1 MNSNSEPAG
10 ERNGY
15 CIYVDTVFQG
25 PVPVLSDGE
34 RFIVFDTELEAQRE
48 IVDFMMVKLQQ
59 FLDGERDFND
69 AVQVEEYV
77 VPVTC
82 SPDGAITDESGQVF
96 GPLFDRD

>member
-1 MNSNSEPAG
+1 
-10 ERNGY
+10 
-15 CIYVDTVFQG
+15 
-25 PVPVLSDGE
+25 
-34 RFIVFDTELEAQRE
+34 
-48 IVDFMMVKLQQ
+48 MMVKLQQ

-69 AVQVEEYV
+69 AVQVEEFV